1 MSGALKWIKGNG
13 VTTEA
18 AYPYK
23 GKDGKCT
30 TKGGAY
36 KIGSYK
42 STTGC
47 TSLTADIK
55 TQPTSVAVDA
65 TNWSFYKSGTFSNCA
80 KNLNHGVLAVGWDSA
95 SNWIIKNSWG
105 ATWGNQGYITLKTGD
120 TCGVCQEM
128 NNAY

>member
-1 MSGALKWIKGNG
+1 MSGALKYISKNG

-23 GKDGKCT
+23 GKDGTCT
-30 TKGGAY
+30 AKTGAY

-55 TQPTSVAVDA
+55 VQPTSVAVDA

-80 KNLNHGVLAVGWDSA
+80 KNLNHGVLAVGWDA
-95 SNWIIKNSWG
+95 SGNWIVKNSWG
-105 ATWGNQGYITLKTGD
+105 ATWGNQGYINLKQGD